1 MPNLTIRK
9 RGRKV
14 PAENDTMTPSDSEK
28 HASSSRKLVG
38 TATSAQN
45 KNKNKGSKQK
55 RVEKVVEDG
64 EDDDSEPEFVKDI
77 SQQTY
82 TLVKS
87 VTLGDTIIVSD
98 TDFLKHDEFKYR
110 EFELHNIRRLDDASK
125 KGGFEFE
132 HVSGSATIAAK
143 GVRVCDGIVITI
155 EDTSS
160 WKKVERGIERY
171 MLTDKKEIIVKLS
184 IVYTKINEMSS
195 DSSEDERRPRK
206 KVIVLVCC

>member
-9 RGRKV
+9 RGRKA
-14 PAENDTMTPSDSEK
+14 PSEANTTTPSRSQK
-28 HASSSRKLVG
+28 HASSSNKRVG
-38 TATSAQN
+38 TVTSAQ
-45 KNKNKGSKQK
+45 NKGSKQK
-55 RVEKVVEDG
+55 RGEVVVE
-64 EDDDSEPEFVKDI
+64 EEESDDSEPENVKDI

-87 VTLGDTIIVSD
+87 VMLGDTIIVSD
-98 TDFLKHDEFKYR
+98 TDFLKHDEFKFR

-171 MLTDKKEIIVKLS
+171 MLADKKEIIVKLS
-184 IVYTKINEMSS
+184 IVYSKINEISS
-195 DSSEDERRPRK
+195 DSSDDERPPRK
-206 KVIVLVCC
+206 KVIALVCC

>member
-9 RGRKV
+9 RGRKA
-14 PAENDTMTPSDSEK
+14 PSEANTTTPSGSQK
-28 HASSSRKLVG
+28 HASSSNKRVG

-45 KNKNKGSKQK
+45 KGSKQK
-55 RVEKVVEDG
+55 CVEIVVED
-64 EDDDSEPEFVKDI
+64 EESDDSEPEIVKDI

-87 VTLGDTIIVSD
+87 VMLGDTVIVSD
-98 TDFLKHDEFKYR
+98 TDFLKHDEFKFR

-171 MLTDKKEIIVKLS
+171 MLADKKEIIVKLS
-184 IVYTKINEMSS
+184 IVYSKINEISS
-195 DSSEDERRPRK
+195 DSSDDERRPRK
-206 KVIVLVCC
+206 KVIALVCY